1 MKIRNF
7 NLPSMCKIIIRGDV
21 FHLLCS
27 NPAMCH
33 QGVIYSVFLSYKTHH
48 QEVSCGIFLRM
59 DDPTSLTY
67 IKLL

>member
-1 MKIRNF
+1 M
-7 NLPSMCKIIIRGDV
+7 

-33 QGVIYSVFLSYKTHH
+33 QGVIYSVFLSYKTH
-48 QEVSCGIFLRM
+48 QEVSRGNFLWM